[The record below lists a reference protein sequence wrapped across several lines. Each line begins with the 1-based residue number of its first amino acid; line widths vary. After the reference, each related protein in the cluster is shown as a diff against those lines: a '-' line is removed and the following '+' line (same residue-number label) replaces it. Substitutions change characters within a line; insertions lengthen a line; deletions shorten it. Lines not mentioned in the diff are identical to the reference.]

1 VRYACN
7 RALRMK
13 QRYRLIRRGERG
25 SKFYCVDTVTGKRNS
40 LATSNP
46 DEATQIVLAKNQ
58 ALRQPAL
65 NLQIAKA
72 YLAGSDSGVATR
84 TWQQAMDALVATK
97 KAENQRRWKTA
108 IKDKAFDPVRPRII
122 VETRAEELLSV
133 VEEGTV
139 STNVFLRKLHNFCQD
154 MNWLPWPIIPK
165 RQWPAIH
172 YKEKRAITLDE
183 HQQIIDRENNPER
196 KAFYELAWHL
206 GASQTDL
213 ACLQAD
219 DIDWENRTIGYTR
232 RKTQSVALVRFG
244 NEVGA
249 VLRTLP
255 GTGPL
260 FPYLRTVREA
270 DRATEFRQRCAGLGI
285 KGVTLHS
292 YRYAWAE
299 RARTCGYPERF
310 AQEAL
315 GHNSKAVH
323 RAYAKRASVKIPS
336 LDDFEK
342 SAREAKILPFPANET
357 GVPSPTA
364 AAQT

>member
-1 VRYACN
+1 
-7 RALRMK
+7 MK
-13 QRYRLIRRGERG
+13 KRYRLIRRGERG
-25 SKFYCVDTVTGKRNS
+25 AKFYCVDTLTGKRTS
-40 LATSNP
+40 LATSNE
-46 DEATQIVLAKNQ
+46 DEASQIVLAKNQ

-97 KAENQRRWKTA
+97 KAENQRRWITA
-108 IKDKAFDPVRPRII
+108 IKDHAFDPVRRRIV
-122 VETRAEELLSV
+122 VETRAEELLAV

-172 YKEKRAITLDE
+172 YKEKRAITLAE
-183 HQQIIDRENNPER
+183 HQAIIGRETNPER

-213 ACLQAD
+213 ACLQAG

-232 RKTQSVALVRFG
+232 RKTRSVALVHFG
-244 NEVGA
+244 DEVEA

-255 GTGPL
+255 GNGPL

-310 AQEAL
+310 AKEAL
-315 GHNSKAVH
+315 GHNSIAVH

-336 LDDFEK
+336 LDEFEK
-342 SAREAKILPFPANET
+342 KAQGPKILPFPAPESAAK
-357 GVPSPTA
+357 PIAA
-364 AAQT
+364 AAQS